1 MQVSEKCKELLQEF
15 NVSMLMSNILVADL
29 EIIQY
34 GIIDEKNDSSLDYVL
49 EAFCDHLKL
58 IKPVMK

>member
-34 GIIDEKNDSSLDYVL
+34 GIIDEKEKIRNPKV
-49 EAFCDHLKL
+49 
-58 IKPVMK
+58 